1 MESKMPIRRCR
12 SIVTFNAYSI
22 FTQRIYRAATFIYP
36 SRSTPLWIYGAPSP
50 FSVQS
55 FISAM
60 VFPNVGQPGSVSRIN
75 IILVEYSIRRTRRIF
90 PGKRGIRARIFIS
103 SRDAVVMA
111 FRETS
116 LREVPWDRRWTLAV
130 SLRRCTL
137 TTNATISSMH
147 RSDGSLVQISRATGI
162 QPSTETNSSVPAC
175 RLLELSFRVS
185 ILLPVYDSGLWSSD
199 LTISCFMKILSFYDI
214 KKRRVY
220 FKNSWWI
227 DELV

>member
-36 SRSTPLWIYGAPSP
+36 PRSTPLWIYGTPSP
-50 FSVQS
+50 FPMQS

-116 LREVPWDRRWTLAV
+116 LPEVPWDRRWTLAV

-137 TTNATISSMH
+137 TTDATISF
-147 RSDGSLVQISRATGI
+147 RSDGSLVQISRAIGI
-162 QPSTETNSSVPAC
+162 QPSTETNSSVPPC
-175 RLLELSFRVS
+175 RILEISFRVS
-185 ILLPVYDSGLWSSD
+185 ILLPVYDLSLWSAD
-199 LTISCFMKILSFYDI
+199 LTVSFFMKILSFYDI
-214 KKRRVY
+214 EKRRV
-220 FKNSWWI
+220 WI
-227 DELV
+227 

>member
-36 SRSTPLWIYGAPSP
+36 PRSTPLWIYGTPSP
-50 FSVQS
+50 FPMQS

-116 LREVPWDRRWTLAV
+116 LPEVPWDRRWTLAV

-137 TTNATISSMH
+137 TTDATISFIPS
-147 RSDGSLVQISRATGI
+147 GQIEA
-162 QPSTETNSSVPAC
+162 
-175 RLLELSFRVS
+175 SFRLIERLEFSHLPKPIHRCHPVVYLKYPFEFLFFFLFT
-185 ILLPVYDSGLWSSD
+185 ILAYD
-199 LTISCFMKILSFYDI
+199 
-214 KKRRVY
+214 RR
-220 FKNSWWI
+220 I
-227 DELV
+227 